1 MIRIFLLINK
11 MEITMKNY
19 IIIFS
24 ILFELSTILAQ
35 PENPGPLK
43 SGWTSVILNRDG
55 RNLNS
60 IIYYPSYLEGSGAQI
75 DTSNGPY
82 PVIAFGHGFAMQ
94 NSNYISLF
102 KHLASYGY
110 IVIAPQF
117 PDVVHLQLA
126 YDLLFCVNYIKN
138 QNTNPAS
145 IFFRLVDVTKVGLSG
160 HSMGGGASLLAAAN
174 DSTITVVAP
183 LAAAETNPSAISV
196 MNKIKSAV
204 YLITAQNDGITPPQ
218 NHQIPMYNNA
228 LPIKGMPILKGAN
241 HTKFMDTRIWDWTDP
256 RGYLT
261 PIEQLRLTRR
271 YLTSIYN
278 LFLKEDSS
286 YFKYAFGAE
295 ALRDTSIIHQFEL
308 KPLRPKSFNLISPT
322 DSTSTS
328 QTRIIFNWNPTYSL
342 NLNDLI
348 KYKLL
353 ISRDSAFSVIY
364 YLKDNLTSS
373 SFEYNFNEAGQF
385 FWKVI
390 AYTSDSTLRESK
402 YFFLNILITKN
413 EDGAQALSEY
423 KLEQNYPNPF
433 NPSTTIQ
440 YAIGSRQFVSIKV
453 YDILG
458 NEVSTLVNEY
468 KEAGTYEVEFHDEVD
483 NRQLASGIYVYKFQ
497 AGQFVQNRKMILAK

>member
-1 MIRIFLLINK
+1 MKTFFIVVILITSN
-11 MEITMKNY
+11 
-19 IIIFS
+19 IFS
-24 ILFELSTILAQ
+24 Q
-35 PENPGPLK
+35 PENPGPMQ
-43 SGWTSVILNRDG
+43 SGWTSVTLNRDG

-60 IIYYPSYLEGSGAQI
+60 IIYYPSYTEGSGAQI

-102 KHLASYGY
+102 KHLTSYGY

-126 YDLLFCVNYIKN
+126 YDLLFCINHIKN
-138 QNTNPAS
+138 QNANPSS
-145 IFFRLVDVTKVGLSG
+145 IFFRLVDTTKTGLSG

-174 DSTITVVAP
+174 DSTIKVVAP

-196 MNKIKSAV
+196 MNQIKAVV

-261 PIEQLRLTRR
+261 PAEQLRLTRR

-286 YFKYAFGAE
+286 YFKYAFGLQAQN
-295 ALRDTSIIHQFEL
+295 DTSIILQQVL
-308 KPLRPKSFNLISPT
+308 KPLKPKSFNLILPE
-322 DSTSTS
+322 DSTSTF
-328 QTRIIFNWNPTYSL
+328 QTNINFRWNSTYSL
-342 NLNDLI
+342 NLNDVV
-348 KYKLL
+348 KYKLV
-353 ISRDSAFSVIY
+353 ISRDSGFNNLFYV
-364 YLKDNLTSS
+364 KDNLPSS
-373 SFEYNFNEAGQF
+373 SFDYNFNGTGQF

-390 AYTSDSTLRESK
+390 AYTSDSTLTESNS
-402 YFFLNILITKN
+402 FLLTILITNN
-413 EDGAQALSEY
+413 EDKTQFPFEY

-433 NPSTTIQ
+433 GKAIQSDNTSTKISWQTP
-440 YAIGSRQFVSIKV
+440 VSGWQTLKV

-458 NEVSTLVNEY
+458 KEIATLVDEY
-468 KEAGTYEVEFHDEVD
+468 RKAGYYEIEFPNVETVNVLSLPSGVYFYRLTSGNYSEV
-483 NRQLASGIYVYKFQ
+483 K
-497 AGQFVQNRKMILAK
+497 KMILSR